1 MTHAFDE
8 YKDTPLWRLLAAAVA
23 ELEATREIRVATA
36 PDYVVGYLC
45 ERLVAARL
53 TTEAARQYA
62 P

>member
-8 YKDTPLWRLLAAAVA
+8 YKDTPLWRLVASAVA
-23 ELEATREIRVATA
+23 ELEATHEISLATA
-36 PDYVVGYLC
+36 SDYVVGHLC

-53 TTEAARQYA
+53 TAETALGYD